1 MCTVAIA
8 DEHRPTAG
16 AAFAF
21 EPDADREV
29 EEVVVVEE
37 RDLESRWS
45 VETSTGA
52 VQAAV
57 QLSQHVDV
65 LQPDALRC
73 RETSSPVEV
82 RFVERDA
89 RQRVLTD
96 CL

>member
-1 MCTVAIA
+1 MWPDCLLGVVPLPTDSRLSETNLDGALCTVAIA

-21 EPDADREV
+21 EPDADWEV

-45 VETSTGA
+45 METSTGA

-57 QLSQHVDV
+57 QLS
-65 LQPDALRC
+65 
-73 RETSSPVEV
+73 
-82 RFVERDA
+82 
-89 RQRVLTD
+89 
-96 CL
+96 